1 MTRSRYRIQSANPIS
16 RPTAGLQSTTNQY
29 QTTNRK
35 FLIDQSVISEALLN
49 QAKQKVDSYK
59 NSLEC
64 SKAELINFAPRAQ
77 RTNFRVF
84 ENVGK
89 IPVIHEAKDENARAM
104 RKLINFVKPSAAQCV
119 LQDIIYSM

>member
-1 MTRSRYRIQSANPIS
+1 MLSRYLIGSANPMS
-16 RPTAGLQSTTNQY
+16 RPTAGLHSTTNQY
-29 QTTNRK
+29 QTMNRK
-35 FLIDQSVISEALLN
+35 FLIDQSVVSETLLH

-59 NSLEC
+59 NSLER
-64 SKAELINFAPRAQ
+64 SKAELVDFAPRVQ

-84 ENVGK
+84 ENIGK

-104 RKLINFVKPSAAQCV
+104 RKLINFVKPSAAHCV